1 MRHLLL
7 PALLLSATLKAQTLT
22 DQYIELTVSD
32 TLALVVKSYV
42 YELNVVDDTNYEG
55 YDENTDWEKVQREVE
70 EKRTKAP
77 ARLEKDVVGMGFA
90 VERFNGGSDPYTLGS
105 GAVDA
110 TATTLRVDLKDQAEM
125 KRLVE
130 TLRPRKDVTG
140 TMVRVEYDRS
150 KDAQGELLDRL
161 YRRAEER
168 SRALATL
175 GGRKLGKLLQVRT
188 PGEDEF
194 TFGEFMRMMERERG
208 SDDWIDRYGVNMPQ
222 RMTFLFALVD

>member
-1 MRHLLL
+1 MRTLFLSCLLL
-7 PALLLSATLKAQTLT
+7 ATTLQAQTLT

-32 TLALVVKSYV
+32 TLALVVKGYV

-70 EKRTKAP
+70 EKRTKAL
-77 ARLEKDVVGMGFA
+77 ARLEKDVMGMGFA
-90 VERFNGGSDPYTLGS
+90 VERYNGSTDLYTLG
-105 GAVDA
+105 GPVDA
-110 TATTLRVDLKDQAEM
+110 TATTLRVNLKDQAEL

-130 TLRPRKDVTG
+130 TLRPRKDLTG

-150 KDAQGELLDRL
+150 KDAQGELLNRL
-161 YRRAEER
+161 YRQAEER

-175 GGRKLGKLLQVRT
+175 GGRKLGKLLLVRT

-194 TFGEFMRMMERERG
+194 TFGEFMRMMERQRG
-208 SDDWIDRYGVNMPQ
+208 NDDWIDQYGVNMPQ
-222 RMTFLFALVD
+222 RMTFRFALID

>member
-1 MRHLLL
+1 MRFLLF
-7 PALLLSATLKAQTLT
+7 ATLLTGAPLSAQTLT

-32 TLALVVKSYV
+32 TMALVVKGYV

-70 EKRTKAP
+70 EKRTKAL
-77 ARLEKDVVGMGFA
+77 ARLEKDVMGMGYS
-90 VERFNGGSDPYTLGS
+90 VERFNGSTDLYTLG
-105 GAVDA
+105 GPVDA
-110 TATTLRVDLKDQAEM
+110 TATTLRVNLKDQAEM

-130 TLRPRKDVTG
+130 TLRQRKDITG
-140 TMVRVEYDRS
+140 NMVRVEYDRS

-222 RMTFLFALVD
+222 RMTFRFALID

>member
-1 MRHLLL
+1 MRT
-7 PALLLSATLKAQTLT
+7 LLLSSLLLATTLQAQTLT

-32 TLALVVKSYV
+32 TIAMVVKGYV

-70 EKRTKAP
+70 EKRTKAL
-77 ARLEKDVVGMGFA
+77 ARLEKDVMGMGYS
-90 VERFNGGSDPYTLGS
+90 VERFNGSTDLYTLG
-105 GAVDA
+105 GPVDA
-110 TATTLRVDLKDQAEM
+110 TATTLRVNLKDQAGM

-130 TLRPRKDVTG
+130 TLRQRKDVSG
-140 TMVRVEYDRS
+140 NMVRVEYDRS

-222 RMTFLFALVD
+222 RMTFRFALID

>member
-1 MRHLLL
+1 MRT
-7 PALLLSATLKAQTLT
+7 LLLSSLLLATTLQAQTLT

-32 TLALVVKSYV
+32 TIALVVKGYV

-70 EKRTKAP
+70 EKRTKAL
-77 ARLEKDVVGMGFA
+77 ARLEKDVMGMGYS
-90 VERFNGGSDPYTLGS
+90 VERFNGSTDLYTLGS
-105 GAVDA
+105 PVDA
-110 TATTLRVDLKDQAEM
+110 TATTLRVNLKDQAEM

-222 RMTFLFALVD
+222 RMTFRFALID